1 MLHLPPV
8 PPPDLEF
15 ERAARAHQNRL
26 TKPTGSLGRLE
37 ELSIQLAAIQGSLK
51 PDVTRKAVV
60 IMAGDHGVTREGVSA
75 YPADV
80 TLQMVHNFLSGGAA
94 VNVLARQA
102 GARVC
107 VVDMG
112 VAADFQPGL
121 GVVDAKID
129 HGTGNIARGPA
140 MTRQQAEQCIDRGIE
155 VAAREFER
163 GLDLIATGDMG
174 IGNTTPSSAIAAV
187 FTGHPVEEVT
197 GRGTGID
204 EAGLSAKIAVIKKA
218 IQINQPD
225 LNDPLDVLAK
235 VGGFEIGGL
244 AGLIIGS
251 AARRVPVV
259 IDGFISTAA
268 ALLAYHIEPG
278 IKPYLIAAHRSVEIG
293 HGVMLEHIGLEPLM
307 GLNMRLGEGT
317 GAVLAFHIV
326 EASVRILNEMSTF
339 ENAGVS
345 DRS

>member
-60 IMAGDHGVTREGVSA
+60 VMAGDHGVTREGVSA

-94 VNVLARQA
+94 INVLARQA

-112 VAADFQPGL
+112 VAADFPPGL
-121 GVVDAKID
+121 GVVNAKID